1 MSPGS
6 PSSAEAT
13 DPLVV
18 EMAQSIADVINDFKR
33 KLDTRDGDWAN
44 VHGQIE
50 LALEW
55 QNYILSVQPDELGDE
70 YPIKITA
77 KIKADTDEPPSH
89 HSSRHESDTNLESN
103 LALRKKRRSDGDG
116 DASKKRQRTAGE
128 DQATVPV
135 ITKEDLN
142 ELLFELRDET
152 QDDISKCVNHVQR
165 LLQRFNQESHTV
177 IVLDDDDEQ
186 PQARPP
192 VYGSMPNGSIPVPSP
207 TETRDSTA
215 ITFLAGVVRSE
226 AKLLSSQIKWVE
238 DCRRLASDS
247 QIQREET
254 WRTSSA
260 GFHDR
265 ARQNRQDFQ
274 STILHQQGAQAQTL
288 QQILNEVKAF
298 ALYAQSCKWE
308 VPGEVPGRGMG
319 MAQSNQMTPVNVGRY
334 GATPSMGQQMFSYL
348 PNAPGRGSASGGGSA
363 LPPFPR

>member
-1 MSPGS
+1 MSLGS
-6 PSSAEAT
+6 PSNAEAS

-18 EMAQSIADVINDFKR
+18 EMAQSIADVINGFKR

-50 LALEW
+50 FALEW
-55 QNYILSVQPDELGDE
+55 QNYILSVEPDALGDE

-77 KIKADTDEPPSH
+77 KIKAGTDDSSSH
-89 HSSRHESDTNLESN
+89 HSSRHESDTTLESN
-103 LALRKKRRSDGDG
+103 LALRKKRRSDEDG

-128 DQATVPV
+128 DQDTMPV
-135 ITKEDLN
+135 ITKKDLN
-142 ELLFELRDET
+142 DLLFKLRDDA
-152 QDDISKCVNHVQR
+152 QDDTSECVNHVQR
-165 LLQRFNQESHTV
+165 LLQRFEQEPHTV

-186 PQARPP
+186 PQARP
-192 VYGSMPNGSIPVPSP
+192 MPNGSIPVPSP
-207 TETRDSTA
+207 TETRGSTA
-215 ITFLAGVVRSE
+215 TIFLAGVVRSE

-238 DCRRLASDS
+238 DCRRLASDT

-265 ARQNRQDFQ
+265 ARQNREDFQ
-274 STILHQQGAQAQTL
+274 NTILQQQGAQGQTL

-319 MAQSNQMTPVNVGRY
+319 MAQSNQMTPVNVGRS
-334 GATPSMGQQMFSYL
+334 GATPTMGQQMFSYL
-348 PNAPGRGSASGGGSA
+348 PNAPGRGSAGGRPSDSGT